1 MGTME
6 QAAGGM
12 FVRSSQAPVPLTGV
26 SIEVTGSGSAAEV
39 CVRQRFVNVE
49 RVPIEAVYSFP
60 LEEGS
65 AVCELVME
73 TGGKRLLG
81 RIEEREKAFEQYDEA
96 LAAGHGAFL
105 ADQDRPNIFT
115 ISAGNLL
122 PGQEA
127 TVCLRYA
134 TELEQHG
141 GELRIMLP
149 TTISP
154 RYVPADML
162 GSADPAEL
170 ERINPPTV
178 LGRVPYGLSLTVD
191 YTAPQGVKSVS
202 CASHP
207 AQVSIDGNRVRVEL
221 MGTDVQLDR
230 DFVVNI
236 ALAQPF
242 APHAVVAQDG
252 PEECAVMINLFPD
265 PGRFARQPGE
275 YIFLLDRSGSMAGGS
290 IAQAL
295 DALCLAL
302 RSMEAGDAFNIIG
315 FGSRHEMMFPHS
327 QPYTQASLDQATRA
341 LESWDANMGGTELLA
356 PLQAALAAKAGEL
369 PRQFMLLTDGQV
381 SNEAACIAA
390 VAAHA
395 GSVRMFTFG
404 IGHGAS
410 EFLVRGLA
418 RACGGKA
425 EFIHPNERIEP
436 VVMRQFAR
444 AAAPFLRNV
453 RVDWGGL
460 APNLVA
466 PAHIGSLFAGD
477 RLTAYA
483 RVPAG
488 DPAEPVEVAVL
499 ADGPQGTMRFPVRV
513 DLRERVDDA
522 MSGDAGSGSSGT
534 FHRGSGFS
542 RTIVRMNAGPRAV
555 PALMARA
562 AIRELE
568 EGRGAEREA
577 GSNQRARRGKGVDTK
592 VLELALRYQLL
603 SSQTSFVA
611 VEERSAG
618 EQAERAQLRRVPV
631 ALTHG
636 WGGSDRL
643 AMSASH
649 SLQPMADMG
658 IRAMFSRSAS
668 PRPAASDAPLLPGM
682 SASVMEYAA
691 IDMHCVPELI
701 ASFDAPASSRTQR
714 TTASKTRAAPD
725 AFMLLTLS
733 QRADGSFRLEP
744 EALRAFAL
752 DANALA
758 RAAALLGGGDRAE
771 AMVHTAVALALLER
785 RFGDR
790 QDEWRMLADKAARWM
805 AGQAVALPAG
815 ETSWAGWAGVA
826 CAVG

>member
-134 TELEQHG
+134 TEREQHG

-178 LGRVPYGLSLTVD
+178 LGRVPYGLSLTID

-207 AQVSIDGNRVRVEL
+207 AQVSVDGNRVRVEL

-252 PEECAVMINLFPD
+252 PDECAVMINLFPD
-265 PGRFARQPGE
+265 PGRFARQPCE

-295 DALCLAL
+295 DALRLAL

-327 QPYTQASLDQATRA
+327 QPYTQASLEQATRA
-341 LESWDANMGGTELLA
+341 LENWDANLGGTELLA
-356 PLQAALAAKAGEL
+356 PLQAALAAKTGEL

-444 AAAPFLRNV
+444 AAAPLLRNV
-453 RVDWGGL
+453 RIDWGGL
-460 APNLVA
+460 APNLVV

-513 DLRERVDDA
+513 DFSEHAENA
-522 MSGDAGSGSSGT
+522 MSDDAGSGSSRT
-534 FHRGSGFS
+534 PHRGSAFRGCRKTPSLSLILATMDPTDWS
-542 RTIVRMNAGPRAV
+542 RQCP
-555 PALMARA
+555 
-562 AIRELE
+562 
-568 EGRGAEREA
+568 
-577 GSNQRARRGKGVDTK
+577 
-592 VLELALRYQLL
+592 
-603 SSQTSFVA
+603 
-611 VEERSAG
+611 
-618 EQAERAQLRRVPV
+618 
-631 ALTHG
+631 
-636 WGGSDRL
+636 
-643 AMSASH
+643 
-649 SLQPMADMG
+649 
-658 IRAMFSRSAS
+658 
-668 PRPAASDAPLLPGM
+668 
-682 SASVMEYAA
+682 
-691 IDMHCVPELI
+691 
-701 ASFDAPASSRTQR
+701 
-714 TTASKTRAAPD
+714 
-725 AFMLLTLS
+725 
-733 QRADGSFRLEP
+733 
-744 EALRAFAL
+744 
-752 DANALA
+752 
-758 RAAALLGGGDRAE
+758 
-771 AMVHTAVALALLER
+771 
-785 RFGDR
+785 
-790 QDEWRMLADKAARWM
+790 
-805 AGQAVALPAG
+805 
-815 ETSWAGWAGVA
+815 
-826 CAVG
+826 

>member
-65 AVCELVME
+65 AVCELVIE

-178 LGRVPYGLSLTVD
+178 LGRVPYGLSLTID

-207 AQVSIDGNRVRVEL
+207 AQVSVDGNRVRVEL
-221 MGTDVQLDR
+221 IGTDVQLDR

-252 PEECAVMINLFPD
+252 PDECAVMINLFPD
-265 PGRFARQPGE
+265 PGRFARQPCE

-295 DALCLAL
+295 DALRLAL

-327 QPYTQASLDQATRA
+327 QPYAQASLEQATRV
-341 LESWDANMGGTELLA
+341 LENWDANLGGTELLA

-369 PRQFMLLTDGQV
+369 PRQLMLLTDGQV

-460 APNLVA
+460 APNLVV

-513 DLRERVDDA
+513 DFSEHAENA
-522 MSGDAGSGSSGT
+522 MSDDAGSGSSRT
-534 FHRGSGFS
+534 PHRGSAFM
-542 RTIVRMNAGPRAV
+542 RTIVRLKPDLRRIPVGRASARQGFGAGIVASRRCRLPCSLPSGEPAHGDHAEDCPLPEPRHLPQERRRGEHAGLVRRAQRRVLRVLGRRGRQGEAAAQLPARAHRALRHARQAARGVGRGPRGGGQGCRRDGCRL
-555 PALMARA
+555 PRA
-562 AIRELE
+562 ARQVRVADGTAGFLFSP
-568 EGRGAEREA
+568 GRQDRPARRDPHPRRAGAGAE
-577 GSNQRARRGKGVDTK
+577 T
-592 VLELALRYQLL
+592 ALRRNAPGAQSPVCRPHSRL
-603 SSQTSFVA
+603 SSTLV
-611 VEERSAG
+611 
-618 EQAERAQLRRVPV
+618 
-631 ALTHG
+631 
-636 WGGSDRL
+636 GS
-643 AMSASH
+643 
-649 SLQPMADMG
+649 
-658 IRAMFSRSAS
+658 
-668 PRPAASDAPLLPGM
+668 
-682 SASVMEYAA
+682 
-691 IDMHCVPELI
+691 
-701 ASFDAPASSRTQR
+701 
-714 TTASKTRAAPD
+714 K
-725 AFMLLTLS
+725 
-733 QRADGSFRLEP
+733 
-744 EALRAFAL
+744 
-752 DANALA
+752 
-758 RAAALLGGGDRAE
+758 
-771 AMVHTAVALALLER
+771 
-785 RFGDR
+785 
-790 QDEWRMLADKAARWM
+790 
-805 AGQAVALPAG
+805 
-815 ETSWAGWAGVA
+815 
-826 CAVG
+826 